1 MNHRIVFYTLGK
13 IMRMMG
19 LLMLISVITGIIY
32 FEKEAWGV
40 LIVSLGTVGAGTLL
54 QLGKPKKTN
63 IRAKEGFAITGL
75 AWLTMSIIGAI
86 PFMTSGVLPSFTDA
100 VFETASGF
108 TTTGASV
115 ITDLEVVPRCIL
127 LWRSFTHWVGG
138 MGILMF
144 MLIFIPSNADEMN
157 IMRAESP
164 GPSVEKMVPKVRQTA
179 FILYAIYGA
188 ITLALIVALIIS
200 GMPVFDSICI
210 SFGTA
215 GTGGFGVHGDSIA
228 GYSTLSQNIITV
240 GMLLFGVNFNVYYLI
255 ILKKFKSLLHC
266 EEVIWYFIIY
276 LVASIV
282 VALGTF
288 KGFLSLMGWDVGIS
302 YDSFGTSLQ
311 KSFFQVASVMTT
323 TGYATADFDM
333 WSDLSRAMMVL
344 VMFIG
349 ACAGSTGG
357 GIKVSRCILY
367 IKQIFRE
374 FKNYIH
380 PNSVNNVKLDGKI
393 VNNNTIRTTNVYL
406 MAYLFVYVI
415 SFVIVCFNG
424 FDLITTFTS
433 IAATINNIGP
443 GLGVVGPTGSFAG
456 FNALSKWVFI
466 FDMIAGRLEL
476 IPVLIMLAPGTWR
489 KK

>member
-1 MNHRIVFYTLGK
+1 
-13 IMRMMG
+13 MMG
-19 LLMLISVITGIIY
+19 ILMLISVITGLIY
-32 FEKEAWGV
+32 SECDALGV
-40 LIVSLGTVGAGTLL
+40 LAVSLGTIVAGTLL
-54 QLGKPKKTN
+54 QIKKPKKTN

-75 AWLTMSIIGAI
+75 AWLVMSIIGAI
-86 PFMTSGVLPSFTDA
+86 PFMTSGVLPNFTDA

-127 LWRSFTHWVGG
+127 LWRSFTHWIGG

-188 ITLALIVALIIS
+188 ITLALIIALIIS
-200 GMPVFDSICI
+200 GMPVFDSICL

-215 GTGGFGVHGDSIA
+215 GTGGFGIHGDSIA
-228 GYSTLSQNIITV
+228 SYSTLSQNIITV
-240 GMLLFGVNFNVYYLI
+240 GMLLFGVNFNVYYLM

-266 EEVIWYFIIY
+266 EEVIWYFLIY
-276 LVASIV
+276 FAASIM

-288 KGFLSLMGWDVGIS
+288 RGFLGITGWENVDS
-302 YDSFGTSLQ
+302 YACFDSFGKSLQ
-311 KSFFQVASVMTT
+311 SAFFQVASVMTT
-323 TGYATADFDM
+323 TGFATTDFNQ
-333 WSDLSRAMMVL
+333 WSDMSRGIMVL

-357 GIKVSRCILY
+357 GIKVSRCVLY
-367 IKQIFRE
+367 IKQLFRE

-380 PNSVNNVKLDGKI
+380 PNSVNNVKLDGKV
-393 VNNNTIRTTNVYL
+393 VNNDTLRTTNVYI
-406 MAYLFVYVI
+406 MAYMMVYII
-415 SFVIVCFNG
+415 SFIIVSFNG
-424 FDLITTFTS
+424 FDIVTTFTS

-443 GLGVVGPTGSFAG
+443 GLGKVGPAGSFSG
-456 FNALSKWVFI
+456 FSILSKWVFI